1 MQDSPT
7 LGDILTWAE
16 KLCIHTCQET
26 HTFTQIWWLPAAPGR
41 QDGASCYR
49 GPMTLLIPSWPSLRS
64 LPHII
69 PINRTALRLILP
81 DWLLSSTTFFFTWGP
96 STREA
101 SDSAPPA
108 ACHRYM
114 TPEALNPLF
123 MRSRF
128 QTFNANA
135 ITHQTPDSQSLK
147 HNKAGPVFP
156 LFRNW
161 HLNFCNKYQPC
172 PGSVWSLGTQATLHN
187 CSGPV
192 SDSNLQQWADGAPL
206 HTAAW
211 HTPPK
216 KCYLHR
222 NIE

>member
-26 HTFTQIWWLPAAPGR
+26 HIHTDMVAP
-41 QDGASCYR
+41 SCSRTSRRSVVLR
-49 GPMTLLIPSWPSLRS
+49 GPDDSAHSFLAEPSLSASHHSDKQDSTPAYLTRLIPLLYYLLFYMGPLNTRSFRLR
-64 LPHII
+64 
-69 PINRTALRLILP
+69 T
-81 DWLLSSTTFFFTWGP
+81 
-96 STREA
+96 
-101 SDSAPPA
+101 PA

-128 QTFNANA
+128 QTFHVNA

-172 PGSVWSLGTQATLHN
+172 PGAVWSVGTQATLHN

-216 KCYLHR
+216 KCYLR
-222 NIE
+222 TNIE